1 MGRLG
6 TGYSAMIY
14 IVLPVGSFHGWGVCG
29 KYITKELS
37 RLDEVTLVS
46 PDFTF
51 NDIYDE
57 FDFRLL
63 KSKMIPEEEKSR
75 INNSTGICFDHPVL
89 QATNNS
95 LKPMMPQLRGSI
107 NVGYTFFEDTVLDLS
122 AVENGKRHF
131 DTIAAGSTWC
141 KYILRNYGLTHVTT
155 IIQGID
161 PTIFNPLHSEKE
173 YLRDSFVIFSGGK
186 FEFRKGQDIVIR
198 AFKHLQDKY
207 RDVYLMN
214 SWFNSWAFSF
224 NTMSMSPYITFSP
237 PAGDY
242 LSIINKVL
250 ADNGI
255 NLEKVI
261 TLPVYP
267 NIMMPR
273 IYRNSDIGLFP
284 NRCEGGTNL
293 VLMEY
298 MACGKPVLASYNSGH
313 KDILTEQNSL
323 MLTEMRQV
331 PVIAANQVT
340 AVWDE
345 PSLDE
350 TIEKLEFAYH
360 NRDALKDIARQAGE
374 DLSKMTWKH
383 TAQYFYHILKP
394 GIES

>member
-1 MGRLG
+1 
-6 TGYSAMIY
+6 MIY
-14 IVLPVGSFHGWGVCG
+14 TVLPVGSFHGWGVCG

-37 RLDEVTLVS
+37 RLDYVTLVS

-141 KYILRNYGLTHVTT
+141 KYILR
-155 IIQGID
+155 
-161 PTIFNPLHSEKE
+161 
-173 YLRDSFVIFSGGK
+173 
-186 FEFRKGQDIVIR
+186 
-198 AFKHLQDKY
+198 
-207 RDVYLMN
+207 
-214 SWFNSWAFSF
+214 
-224 NTMSMSPYITFSP
+224 
-237 PAGDY
+237 
-242 LSIINKVL
+242 
-250 ADNGI
+250 
-255 NLEKVI
+255 
-261 TLPVYP
+261 
-267 NIMMPR
+267 
-273 IYRNSDIGLFP
+273 
-284 NRCEGGTNL
+284 
-293 VLMEY
+293 
-298 MACGKPVLASYNSGH
+298 
-313 KDILTEQNSL
+313 EQNSL

-331 PVIAANQVT
+331 PVIADNQVT
-340 AVWDE
+340 AVWDG

-374 DLSKMTWKH
+374 DLSRMTWKH
-383 TAQYFYHILKP
+383 TAQNFYHILNP
-394 GIES
+394 RIES